1 MWSVPAA
8 LLLVVAWLLAWRENG
23 SIDAADWLPYAV
35 FCLLLLVVV
44 LLSGRALLPSRAGL
58 VGAGGLLGLA
68 GWTAISLVW
77 SPLPEQARND
87 ALLASLYAFVFLI
100 ALIVGAPGKS
110 RAVMLG
116 VTVGGLGALG
126 VATELKLALG
136 AHPTGLYSSG
146 RLFFPIGYWN
156 AQAAMFL
163 IAFWPLIA
171 LGARRSV
178 PVVLRALACGAA
190 ASVLAGA
197 VMVQSKGGVI
207 ALVVS
212 AIVVLAVAK
221 DRLRILA
228 VLLLSAAP
236 VLASYRPLTRPF
248 RAWTSGASVRV
259 LDDAIHSAATWAV
272 VLSAGVAVLGGLWAL
287 ADSRTTVSPR
297 ARRAAAIL
305 TACAL
310 AVGLLGGIS
319 AAFVRV
325 DHPVAFLQ
333 DKWHEFTHRGIAKG
347 GSHFASLGSSRWD
360 FWRVA
365 GSEFVAHPLAGIG
378 QHGFAAAYLEKGR
391 SVETP
396 QRAHSVFLDQLSETG
411 LIGFALLLVGIGAP
425 LWLVARRA
433 RGSILHAG
441 ILGSAIYWLVHSAG
455 DWIWTFPAV
464 GIPLFLML
472 GIGASSES
480 GRPLRTRVGLAAAVV
495 PAAVALFAF
504 VPPWLSA
511 RFTDEALS
519 ATPSGARNDL
529 RWARR
534 LDPLAV
540 GPYLAEAELAPTFAG
555 KIPPLSRAVRLEPR
569 SVTNWYLLGLVELK
583 AGRRREARRDLLAA
597 RALYP
602 RDEVIARALARARMS
617 ARPPKRQ

>member
-1 MWSVPAA
+1 
-8 LLLVVAWLLAWRENG
+8 
-23 SIDAADWLPYAV
+23 
-35 FCLLLLVVV
+35 
-44 LLSGRALLPSRAGL
+44 
-58 VGAGGLLGLA
+58 
-68 GWTAISLVW
+68 
-77 SPLPEQARND
+77 
-87 ALLASLYAFVFLI
+87 
-100 ALIVGAPGKS
+100 
-110 RAVMLG
+110 
-116 VTVGGLGALG
+116 
-126 VATELKLALG
+126 
-136 AHPTGLYSSG
+136 
-146 RLFFPIGYWN
+146 
-156 AQAAMFL
+156 
-163 IAFWPLIA
+163 
-171 LGARRSV
+171 
-178 PVVLRALACGAA
+178 
-190 ASVLAGA
+190 
-197 VMVQSKGGVI
+197 MVQSKGGVI

-236 VLASYRPLTRPF
+236 VLALYCPLTRPF
-248 RAWTSGASVRV
+248 RAWNSGASVRV

-378 QHGFAAAYLEKGR
+378 QHGFAAAYLVKGR

-411 LIGFALLLVGIGAP
+411 LIGFALLLAGIGAP
-425 LWLVARRA
+425 LWLIARRA

-480 GRPLRTRVGLAAAVV
+480 RRPLRTRVGLAAAVV

-511 RFTDEALS
+511 RFTNEALS
-519 ATPSGARNDL
+519 ATPSGLATTSGGLAGSIHSPSVRTWPRRSWRRPSRARSSSQPGGPASPIGDEL
-529 RWARR
+529 VLARPRRAQGRASPGGPPRSACRARSLSARR
-534 LDPLAV
+534 
-540 GPYLAEAELAPTFAG
+540 GHC
-555 KIPPLSRAVRLEPR
+555 
-569 SVTNWYLLGLVELK
+569 
-583 AGRRREARRDLLAA
+583 AR
-597 RALYP
+597 
-602 RDEVIARALARARMS
+602 LARARMS